1 MLVRAVAEIKGGEYP
16 TARRYLERV
25 MNVPSTSDQKADAFF
40 WLSQIAETVEEK
52 RDHLESALGY
62 DMSHHRA
69 RKELAILDGR
79 LSEDEIIDPDQF
91 EMTTPIE
98 TQQRDADRFECPTCG
113 ARMVFS
119 ADGQTLEC
127 EYCAMKGQSG
137 EENGTVEQEFL
148 VGISLAKGHQQARAM
163 QAFECTSCGAVYLLG
178 PQTLSIT
185 CAHCDSTYSIIQS
198 EVRELIPPE
207 GVVPMSVSEAEAEKR
222 IKQTSQDWD
231 KRLAGM
237 RITSLKGV
245 YLPAWTFDL
254 EGQIKWTGYME
265 YQEGQTVPVRD
276 SRPVHFDDLFVPAGK
291 PEPKFFAEMLLDL
304 KAEDVVTFQPKYLAN
319 WLAESYQIPMADA
332 AVNARAI
339 AYKQAQRQAFERSNL
354 SQVQNLHYYSDDILL
369 SSYKLVLVAV
379 WIGEAVFEG
388 KTLNVLVNGK
398 SGQVYMDKPG
408 SWMKKALKSLKKID
422 LGLDYIINRSDID

>member
-91 EMTTPIE
+91 ELTTPIE